1 MPKESNKMQ
10 EKMTFET
17 AMAELEEIVHKL
29 ENGQIPLE
37 DAVKAYEKGMQL
49 KKICETKLNDA
60 QMKIEKLILKNGKP
74 EKLETFDAS
83 ESEG

>member
-1 MPKESNKMQ
+1 MQ
-10 EKMTFET
+10 EKITFEA
-17 AMAELEEIVHKL
+17 AMAELEEIVRKL

-60 QMKIEKLILKNGKP
+60 QMKIEKLVIKNGKP
-74 EKLETFDAS
+74 EKLETFDVANS
-83 ESEG
+83 EE

>member
-1 MPKESNKMQ
+1 MQ
-10 EKMTFET
+10 EKMTFEA
-17 AMAELEEIVHKL
+17 AMTELEEIVHKL

-60 QMKIEKLILKNGKP
+60 QMKIEKLVIKNGKP
-74 EKLETFDAS
+74 EKLESFDAS